1 MTHPLPVGERKVQ
14 IVAKISIEI
23 ANVLSLDVP
32 ASFKVSAGVFAFFAF
47 VNVDAFSVDAFVSGV
62 ALRLAWWRYFASKAA
77 ISVDASCS
85 ICAGMISG
93 AFVNV
98 GAANVVG
105 IRGESV
111 VALAV
116 VVDQAVD
123 AFSVFAANT
132 GIDFAL
138 VVFDNAVGIA
148 VAAVVIVAL
157 ANSFDGALR
166 VSSTIVGAVCGTEL
180 KSGRVR

>member
-1 MTHPLPVGERKVQ
+1 MTHPLPVGERKIQ
-14 IVAKISIEI
+14 IIAKISIEI
-23 ANVLSLDVP
+23 ANVFPLDVS
-32 ASFKVSAGVFAFFAF
+32 ASFKVSACVFAFFTF
-47 VNVDAFSVDAFVSGV
+47 VDVDAFSVDAFVSGF
-62 ALRLAWWRYFASKAA
+62 ALWLAWWSYLASKAA
-77 ISVDASCS
+77 KSVDASCS

-105 IRGESV
+105 VRGESI

-116 VVDQAVD
+116 VVDEPVD

-138 VVFDNAVGIA
+138 VIFDNAVGIA
-148 VAAVVIVAL
+148 VAAVTVVAL
-157 ANSFDGALR
+157 ADSFDGALR
-166 VSSTIVGAVCGTEL
+166 ICSTFVGTVCGTEL
-180 KSGRVR
+180 KSGRIG